1 MGSCICL
8 PMIWLST
15 PLVRTLMISFK
26 HYNLFST
33 KSTHGVCQT
42 LIAHELKSNKGIHSE
57 TLLAPWL
64 VWDTEKVQLNTR
76 NHVNALV
83 WLLTNRLSWQEH
95 TKNACDSFSKKVSVL
110 KQIKLLPKPV
120 FQKIYYPTILPSFLY
135 GIVVWGS
142 CCILRD
148 FWQWYLHR
156 SS

>member
-1 MGSCICL
+1 MILHFCKWSSRINNNMGSCICL

-57 TLLAPWL
+57 TLLAPCL
-64 VWDTEKVQLNTR
+64 VWDMEKVQLNTR

-83 WLLTNRLSWQEH
+83 WLLTIGFHGKSTLRTLVTLSARKFQSWNRSSCYQSLS
-95 TKNACDSFSKKVSVL
+95 SKKFITQQFFQVSYMVL
-110 KQIKLLPKPV
+110 
-120 FQKIYYPTILPSFLY
+120 
-135 GIVVWGS
+135 
-142 CCILRD
+142 
-148 FWQWYLHR
+148 
-156 SS
+156 